1 MTPSLDLENQVYI
14 DRLCRLLEEDLDFH
28 DQDSGYASHN
38 IHSFPAKFPPQL
50 PRKFIQALTLPG
62 ETVLDPMMGSG
73 TTVLEAFLLGRR
85 GIGFDIDPLAVM
97 LAKAKVSPIS
107 HHDAVIWSREIISN
121 ARESFFSQ
129 KRVLYNEIDRMWD
142 EETREFVD
150 YWFSREVQLA
160 LTALVVEI
168 NRINDENLRN
178 FFNVILSSIIIT
190 KSGGVSLALDLAHT
204 RPHRVDRAIDW
215 NGCPLEMDT
224 SKRSER
230 RKLSKKIRSPFEE
243 FEKKCMQS
251 LKNMSENGL
260 NSDQLSMRCLPNW
273 ENARMQP
280 DISMCNAKSLL
291 LNDECV
297 DIIITSPPYASHAI
311 DYMRAHKFSLVWLG
325 YAIRELSERRK
336 RYIGGDALEGHG
348 FESLPGYTSS
358 IIDSLARRDPRK
370 SLVLRRYYSEMK
382 AILREMF
389 RVLKKGRV
397 AIVVVGESKL
407 RGQDV
412 EIDVCLSEIG
422 ESLGFFVPRIGVR
435 RLDRNRR
442 MMPVGNQVDMKSQIQ
457 RRMHKEFVIGFY
469 KPPID

>member
-1 MTPSLDLENQVYI
+1 MTPALDLEDQVSI

-121 ARESFFSQ
+121 ARESFFFR
-129 KRVLYNEIDRMWD
+129 KRALYNEIDRMWD

-178 FFNVILSSIIIT
+178 FFSVILSSIIIT

-230 RKLSKKIRSPFEE
+230 RKLSKKNP
-243 FEKKCMQS
+243 
-251 LKNMSENGL
+251 
-260 NSDQLSMRCLPNW
+260 LP
-273 ENARMQP
+273 
-280 DISMCNAKSLL
+280 
-291 LNDECV
+291 
-297 DIIITSPPYASHAI
+297 
-311 DYMRAHKFSLVWLG
+311 
-325 YAIRELSERRK
+325 
-336 RYIGGDALEGHG
+336 
-348 FESLPGYTSS
+348 
-358 IIDSLARRDPRK
+358 
-370 SLVLRRYYSEMK
+370 LRR
-382 AILREMF
+382 
-389 RVLKKGRV
+389 V
-397 AIVVVGESKL
+397 
-407 RGQDV
+407 
-412 EIDVCLSEIG
+412 
-422 ESLGFFVPRIGVR
+422 
-435 RLDRNRR
+435 
-442 MMPVGNQVDMKSQIQ
+442 
-457 RRMHKEFVIGFY
+457 
-469 KPPID
+469 